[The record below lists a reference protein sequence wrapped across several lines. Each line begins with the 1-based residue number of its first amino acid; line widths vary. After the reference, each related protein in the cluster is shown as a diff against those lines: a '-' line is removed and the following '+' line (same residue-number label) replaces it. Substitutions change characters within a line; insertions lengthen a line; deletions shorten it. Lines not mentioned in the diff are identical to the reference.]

1 MSNDKWNKNALK
13 YGLKNDLENSSLSSK
28 NDNHANYNWNKNVSE
43 YEKKYSFRQRSM
55 E

>member
-28 NDNHANYNWNKNVSE
+28 NDNHANYHWNKNVSE